1 MREFQRYSIYLGTT
15 RPAII
20 NEIGILQ
27 NWELYRIC
35 DYLKK
40 KSFVAVLCGQSLS
53 GVQLITIPWAA
64 ACQAPLSMRF
74 PRQEY
79 WSGLSFP
86 PPGDLPDPGIGP
98 TSPALAGG
106 FFTTAPPGKP
116 PFCGCAMLC
125 LVALLC
131 PPLCD
136 PMACSPPGSSDNGDS
151 PSKNTT
157 VGCHAPP
164 PGYLSN
170 PGIKPRSYTL

>member
-79 WSGLSFP
+79 WSGLPFP
-86 PPGDLPDPGIGP
+86 SLENLP
-98 TSPALAGG
+98 
-106 FFTTAPPGKP
+106 
-116 PFCGCAMLC
+116 
-125 LVALLC
+125 
-131 PPLCD
+131 
-136 PMACSPPGSSDNGDS
+136 
-151 PSKNTT
+151 
-157 VGCHAPP
+157 
-164 PGYLSN
+164 N
-170 PGIKPRSYTL
+170 PGIKPRSPGSPVFKQILYHWAIEESHLLNWLLGDQVRSHKDNALTATWYFVRSQPIFK